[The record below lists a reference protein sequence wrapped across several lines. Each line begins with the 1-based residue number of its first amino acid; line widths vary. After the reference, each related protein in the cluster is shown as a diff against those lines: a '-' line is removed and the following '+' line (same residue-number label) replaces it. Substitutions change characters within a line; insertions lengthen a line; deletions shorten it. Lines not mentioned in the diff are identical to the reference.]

1 MRKVAI
7 LGATMTKFGKLTQG
21 LDELLLE
28 PSLAAIESSK
38 LSEKDL
44 DLLYISNMLGGELT
58 KQVSLGTMLADE
70 LGVKIGADR
79 IENGPA
85 AGASAIKDAFI
96 AIKSGLFDLVLVAG
110 AEKMTHMAT
119 EVISEYISYM
129 LHPVERMSGA
139 TLPSLG
145 AMLAR
150 LYMKQYS
157 VTSEDLAMVAVKNH
171 KNALNNPYAH
181 LQKMVTVDNLL
192 HSNEM
197 EKINPMVADPL
208 RRFDISPIS
217 DGGAAVVLAELEI
230 AKKYTDLPVTIE
242 GFGQATDSLALH
254 ERSAPTDINAVKE
267 ASKQAFKMSG
277 ISPDQIDVAE
287 LHDAFTILELVE
299 SEDAGFFEKGTAH
312 KMVREGQTE
321 IGGKLPIN
329 TSGGLKARGHPLG
342 ATGLSQV
349 VELVWQLRGEARGR
363 QVPSATYGFSVN
375 LGGFGSNAV
384 SLILKRGD

>member
-7 LGATMTKFGKLTQG
+7 LGASMTKFGKLTQG

>member
-28 PSLAAIESSK
+28 PSLTAIESSK

-150 LYMKQYS
+150 LYMKQYG
-157 VTSEDLAMVAVKNH
+157 VTSEDLAMIAVKNH

-217 DGGAAVVLAELEI
+217 DGGAAVVLAELEV

-254 ERSAPTDINAVKE
+254 ERPVPTDINAVKE

>member
-1 MRKVAI
+1 M

-70 LGVKIGADR
+70 LGLKIGADR

-150 LYMKQYS
+150 LYMKQYG

-217 DGGAAVVLAELEI
+217 DGGAAIVLAELEI

-254 ERSAPTDINAVKE
+254 ERPVPTDINAVKE

-277 ISPDQIDVAE
+277 ISPDKIDVAE

>member
-150 LYMKQYS
+150 LYMKQYG

>member
-363 QVPSATYGFSVN
+363 QVPSATYGFYVN

>member
-28 PSLAAIESSK
+28 PSLTAIESSK

-150 LYMKQYS
+150 LYMKQYG
-157 VTSEDLAMVAVKNH
+157 VTSEDLAMIAVKNH

-217 DGGAAVVLAELEI
+217 DGGAAVVLAELEV

-254 ERSAPTDINAVKE
+254 ERPLPTDINAVKE

-363 QVPSATYGFSVN
+363 QVPGATYGFSVN

>member
-28 PSLAAIESSK
+28 PSLTAIESSK

-150 LYMKQYS
+150 LYMKQYG
-157 VTSEDLAMVAVKNH
+157 VTSEDLAMIAVKNH

-217 DGGAAVVLAELEI
+217 DGGAAVVLAELEV

-254 ERSAPTDINAVKE
+254 ERPVPTDINAVKE

-363 QVPSATYGFSVN
+363 QVPGATYGFSVN

>member
-28 PSLAAIESSK
+28 PSLTAIESSK

-44 DLLYISNMLGGELT
+44 NLLYISNMLGGELT

-150 LYMKQYS
+150 LYMKQYG
-157 VTSEDLAMVAVKNH
+157 VTSEDLAMIAVKNH

-217 DGGAAVVLAELEI
+217 DGGAAVVLAELEV

-254 ERSAPTDINAVKE
+254 ERPVPTDINAVKE

-363 QVPSATYGFSVN
+363 QVPGATYGFSVN